1 MKANLRARRMARNN
15 RRMSKGAGLSLVS
28 LMDIFTIM
36 LFFLLLN
43 SGEVE
48 VLQADKTIKLPESV
62 SERKPESTLLIK
74 INGADILVDGKAV
87 AQIAALAGDNEI
99 PELAQALQQ
108 FSASQPAL
116 DEQQKERGR
125 AVTIMGDQS
134 IPYHLL
140 KRVMATCAQNDFRD
154 IALAVARV
162 DKDEEEGAV
171 PDKGAAASGEEGA

>member
-15 RRMSKGAGLSLVS
+15 RRVGKSTTLSLVS

-48 VLQADKTIKLPESV
+48 VLQADKTIKLPESLA
-62 SERKPESTLLIK
+62 ERRPQSTLLIK
-74 INGADILVDGKAV
+74 INGADILVGEKSV
-87 AQIAALAGDNEI
+87 AKIAALNGGDAI
-99 PELAQALQQ
+99 PELAQALQA
-108 FSASQPAL
+108 FSASQPPL
-116 DEQQKERGR
+116 TEQEAKRGR
-125 AVTIMGDQS
+125 AVTIMGDQG

-140 KRVMATCAQNDFRD
+140 KRVMATCAQNEFRD

-162 DKDEEEGAV
+162 DAEEEGAPEAAV
-171 PDKGAAASGEEGA
+171 GAAVGRGGA